1 MRILTKLALMVT
13 AICLC
18 IFYSAQ
24 QVSARTINVNCP
36 NRSIQNTLNSILV
49 LDGDTIRV
57 TGNCN
62 ENIVIA
68 KNRIVLEAVNGATLN
83 GPNVSVPTISVKG
96 LNVEIRG
103 FASISGGRSAIRV
116 ERGGSAVIE
125 QNTLTNSLRGILV
138 IQSSYASIFNN
149 TIENNV
155 GNSISSIGIEVR
167 QSSAADIIRNTI
179 QNNQASG
186 IVITDGS
193 AADID
198 ENTILNNGGDGI
210 LILRTSHA
218 RLAGDPASGLENFLQ
233 GNNRGVA
240 CNQNS
245 SLRSDGP
252 QDFGTG
258 NPTGD
263 PSGNTSGITGGCTVS
278 GTVE

>member
-13 AICLC
+13 AIFLC

-24 QVSARTINVNCP
+24 QVSARTISLKC
-36 NRSIQNTLNSILV
+36 NTGQPLQTILDTAN
-49 LDGDTIRV
+49 DGDIIRV
-57 TGNCN
+57 SGTCN
-62 ENIVIA
+62 ANVVID
-68 KNRIVLEAVNGATLN
+68 KNRIRLEAVGGATLN
-83 GPNVSVPTISVKG
+83 GPNVSAPTISVKG
-96 LNVEIRG
+96 LNVEIQG

-116 ERGGSAVIE
+116 ESGGSAVIK
-125 QNTLTNSLRGILV
+125 QNTLKNSLRGILV

-155 GNSISSIGIEVR
+155 GNTISSIGIEVR
-167 QSSAADIIRNTI
+167 QSSAADIISNTI
-179 QNNQASG
+179 KNNQASG
-186 IVITDGS
+186 IVISDGS

-198 ENTILNNGGDGI
+198 ENDIVDNGGDGI
-210 LILRTSHA
+210 LIQRTSHA
-218 RLAGDPASGLENFLQ
+218 RLAGDPASGVENFIQ

-258 NPTGD
+258 NTN
-263 PSGNTSGITGGCTVS
+263 GNTTGITGGCTVS